1 MLSKTFLIRKKID
14 DGLFTN
20 KEIYFSNGS
29 LHIFK
34 SIFRVQYSKISGP
47 FSYFLLM
54 KTNTKLCNN
63 AISIKLDIS
72 QHCSFT
78 L

>member
-34 SIFRVQYSKISGP
+34 TIFRVQYSNISGP
-47 FSYFLLM
+47 FSHFLSM
-54 KTNTKLCNN
+54 KTNTTLCYAVVIQLSNMT
-63 AISIKLDIS
+63 SLSS
-72 QHCSFT
+72 QQ
-78 L
+78 